1 MRLARLHVAGALTG
15 LLGLAACQGDRAPT
29 DPSST
34 SAPSFAVTAASPK
47 RYIITTNGDKLPPN
61 IERGLADAGGTVE
74 ATLPQIGVA
83 IVRAKDA
90 SFATKAKAIAGVSDA
105 LADQRVKWV
114 DPAAKFQEATNL
126 SGPPTIGASGLGD
139 GETFFAF
146 QWAPRSISAPAAW
159 DVANQRGAGVRV
171 AIIDGG
177 IYDKHIDIEPN
188 LDKAHSKSFALD
200 DDGNLTAYNEDV
212 GTFWHGTHVAGIV
225 AAPANG
231 LGTIGIAPEAT
242 IIGVKAL
249 HNGSGDFGAVI
260 QAIVYAA
267 TPIAEGGAG
276 ADVINMSLGAVFPRQ
291 GRELAQL
298 AVVLSKATAY
308 ANKRGVTVLA
318 ATGNDAIDFDHSA
331 NLVSVPAM
339 SSQVLAIAAT
349 GPVDFANGGT
359 NFTRPASY
367 SNYGQSLVSFAAPGG
382 DDTLFPVGNWAF
394 DMVLGPCRGSGASVG
409 SYCFA
414 DGTSMATPA
423 ATGVVALIIGK
434 YGRIGPTAIEAR
446 LRKTSDDLGKPGND
460 DFYGKGFVNAFR
472 AVQ

>member
-1 MRLARLHVAGALTG
+1 M
-15 LLGLAACQGDRAPT
+15 LGLAACQGDRAPT
-29 DPSST
+29 DPSSV
-34 SAPSFAVTAASPK
+34 SAPNFAVAATGPK
-47 RYIITTNGDKLPPN
+47 RYLITTKGDQLPPKL
-61 IERGLADAGGTVE
+61 EQSLAAVGGTVV
-74 ATLPQIGVA
+74 ATVPQIGVA
-83 IVRAKDA
+83 IVRASDP
-90 SFATKAKAIAGVSDA
+90 SFAVKAKAIAGVTDA
-105 LADQRVKWV
+105 MEDERVQWV
-114 DPAAKFQEATNL
+114 DPAAKFQEAVGLTGQ
-126 SGPPTIGASGLGD
+126 SKVGASGLGD
-139 GETFFAF
+139 GESFFAF
-146 QWAPRSISAPAAW
+146 QWAPQSISAPAAW
-159 DVANQRGAGVRV
+159 DMAQQRGAGVRV

-177 IYDKHIDIEPN
+177 IYDKHIDIAPN
-188 LDKAHSKSFALD
+188 LDKAHSTSFALD
-200 DDGNLTAYNEDV
+200 ADGNPTAYNEDV

-249 HNGSGDFGAVI
+249 HNGSGSFGAVV

-267 TPIAEGGAG
+267 TPVAEGGAG

-291 GRELAQL
+291 GREATQL

-308 ANKRGVTVLA
+308 ANKRGVTVLV
-318 ATGNDAIDFDHSA
+318 ATGNDATDFDHTA
-331 NLVSVPAM
+331 NLVSLPAM

-394 DMVLGPCRGSGASVG
+394 DMVLGPCRGSGPSVG
-409 SYCFA
+409 AYCFA

-423 ATGVVALIIGK
+423 AAGVVALIIGK